1 MNVRPTEVD
10 SVLAD
15 DISDECRKIALELAH
30 FVCSEPFRKMLEEL
44 SALPEG
50 LRHEYVDLVL
60 RDPDL
65 LRSREISLPPN
76 IEIQRS
82 YFSDGRPTL
91 FCVTKRMPEG
101 LLWKKITITFDN
113 KTLALKYPWFAVD
126 GSGELLPI
134 VRPL

>member
-1 MNVRPTEVD
+1 MRSIEVD
-10 SVLAD
+10 SVLLD
-15 DISDECRKIALELAH
+15 DIFHACSKIAQELTH
-30 FVCSEPFRKMLEEL
+30 FVCSEPFRSMLEEL

-60 RDPDL
+60 LDPDL
-65 LRSREISLPPN
+65 LRSRGVSPPPN

-91 FCVTKRMPEG
+91 FSVTKRMPAG
-101 LLWKKITITFDN
+101 LLWEKITITFDN
-113 KTLALKYPWFAVD
+113 ETLALKCPWFAVD
-126 GSGELLPI
+126 NNGELLPI